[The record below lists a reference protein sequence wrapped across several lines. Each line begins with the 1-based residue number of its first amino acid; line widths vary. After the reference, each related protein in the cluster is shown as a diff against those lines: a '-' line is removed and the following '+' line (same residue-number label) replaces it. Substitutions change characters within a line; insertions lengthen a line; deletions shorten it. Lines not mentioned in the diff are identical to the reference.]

1 LKSLFSRF
9 VYIRVLFELWLS
21 EYPKMKFTLKAKKRS
36 AVSPVIATLL
46 LIAIAVA
53 AAIIVYAFV
62 TGLIG
67 GLSSGSG
74 SNLYPT
80 TATLVVPTGTSPG
93 TLVIT
98 VLNSGNS
105 PVTGIQVT
113 LASGANVGV
122 QDQDVATCMGEY
134 PSGFSCVTNAAP
146 VLTCPS
152 APAVGPPIVPA
163 VFCTAANTLVDT
175 LNPLSVGSQVSASVG
190 VASHGTNAL
199 QAGSAYSFTVTID
212 TASGSA
218 HTELVTATAE
228 L

>member
-1 LKSLFSRF
+1 MRLTTNHSRNSGF
-9 VYIRVLFELWLS
+9 FAR
-21 EYPKMKFTLKAKKRS
+21 RS

-67 GLSSGSG
+67 GLSNGAG

-80 TATLVVPTGTSPG
+80 TATLVVPKGTSPG
-93 TLVIT
+93 TIVIT

-105 PVTGIQVT
+105 PVTGIQVALNT
-113 LASGANVGV
+113 GANTGIVQNTVGGPG
-122 QDQDVATCMGEY
+122 CMGETAAT
-134 PSGFSCVTNAAP
+134 PSINCAGAVAA
-146 VLTCPS
+146 VCPS
-152 APAVGPPIVPA
+152 APALAIPA
-163 VFCTAANTLVDT
+163 TFCSAANNVVSPTFPLAVGAQVSSST
-175 LNPLSVGSQVSASVG
+175 AVASNGLSV
-190 VASHGTNAL
+190 L
-199 QAGSAYSFTVTID
+199 QAGSSYSFTVTID

-218 HTELVTATAE
+218 HIELVTATAE

>member
-1 LKSLFSRF
+1 MRLTSNHSR
-9 VYIRVLFELWLS
+9 INRRLH
-21 EYPKMKFTLKAKKRS
+21 KRS

-67 GLSSGSG
+67 GLSSGAG

-80 TATLVVPTGTSPG
+80 TATLVVPRGTSPG

-113 LASGANVGV
+113 LGTAAPTGV
-122 QDQDVATCMGEY
+122 ESSNAIYCMGETPAGNY
-134 PSGFSCVTNAAP
+134 ACGTGLAAA
-146 VLTCPS
+146 CPS
-152 APAVGPPIVPA
+152 AGANPATFCNAASA
-163 VFCTAANTLVDT
+163 VIDAA
-175 LNPLSVGSQVSASVG
+175 NPLSVGTQVSASVG
-190 VASHGTNAL
+190 VQTNGASIL
-199 QAGSAYSFTVTID
+199 QAGSSYSFTVTID

-218 HTELVTATAE
+218 HIELVSATAQV
-228 L
+228 

>member
-1 LKSLFSRF
+1 
-9 VYIRVLFELWLS
+9 
-21 EYPKMKFTLKAKKRS
+21 MKFTLKPKKRS

-105 PVTGIQVT
+105 PVTGIQVA
-113 LASGANVGV
+113 LNSGANTGV
-122 QDQDVATCMGEY
+122 QDQDALSCMGEV
-134 PSGFSCVTNAAP
+134 PGGNNCNAATAA
-146 VLTCPS
+146 VCPS
-152 APAVGPPIVPA
+152 APAVAVPA
-163 VFCTAANTLVDT
+163 TFCTAAAAVVDT
-175 LNPLSVGSQVSASVG
+175 ANPLAVGSQVSASVG
-190 VASHGTNAL
+190 VASHGTSIL

-212 TASGSA
+212 TASGSS

>member
-1 LKSLFSRF
+1 
-9 VYIRVLFELWLS
+9 
-21 EYPKMKFTLKAKKRS
+21 MKFISKTQNKRS

-67 GLSSGSG
+67 GLSSGAG

-105 PVTGIQVT
+105 PVTGIQVVI
-113 LASGANVGV
+113 GAGALLTATGV
-122 QDQDVATCMGEY
+122 KDSNGNLCMGEL
-134 PSGFSCVTNAAP
+134 PTDVNCVGVA
-146 VLTCPS
+146 VGVCPS
-152 APAVGPPIVPA
+152 APAVGIPA
-163 VFCTAANTLVDT
+163 TFCNSANLLVDT
-175 LNPLSVGSQVSASVG
+175 ANPLSVGDQVSASVG
-190 VASHGTNAL
+190 VQTNGASIL
-199 QAGSAYSFTVTID
+199 QAGSAYSFTVTVD
-212 TASGSA
+212 TSSGSS
-218 HTELVTATAE
+218 HIELVSATAE

>member
-1 LKSLFSRF
+1 MLLTNTHSRNRRLFAQR
-9 VYIRVLFELWLS
+9 
-21 EYPKMKFTLKAKKRS
+21 P

-80 TATLVVPTGTSPG
+80 TATLVVPRGISPG

-105 PVTGIQVT
+105 PIIGIQVVLGT
-113 LASGANVGV
+113 VASGLKDTAAAPGPNL
-122 QDQDVATCMGEY
+122 CMGELPAGTY
-134 PSGFSCVTNAAP
+134 CNGVAGAA
-146 VLTCPS
+146 CPS
-152 APAVGPPIVPA
+152 AATSPATFCNSASLPID
-163 VFCTAANTLVDT
+163 AANTLG
-175 LNPLSVGSQVSASVG
+175 VGGQVSASVAVQTG
-190 VASHGTNAL
+190 GSAL
-199 QAGSAYSFTVTID
+199 QSGMTYSFTVTID
-212 TASGSA
+212 TASGSS
-218 HTELVTATAE
+218 HTELVTATAQ

>member
-1 LKSLFSRF
+1 
-9 VYIRVLFELWLS
+9 
-21 EYPKMKFTLKAKKRS
+21 MKFITKTAKKRS

-67 GLSSGSG
+67 GLSNGAG

-80 TATLVVPTGTSPG
+80 TATLVTPTGTTPG

-105 PVTGIQVT
+105 PVTGIQVALNT
-113 LASGANVGV
+113 GANTGVVQNTVGGPG
-122 QDQDVATCMGEY
+122 CMGETAAT
-134 PSGFSCVTNAAP
+134 PSINCAGAVAA
-146 VLTCPS
+146 VCPS
-152 APAVGPPIVPA
+152 APALAIPA
-163 VFCTAANTLVDT
+163 TFCSAANNVVSTT
-175 LNPLSVGSQVSASVG
+175 FPLAVGQQVSSSVG
-190 VASHGTNAL
+190 VTSNGASIL

-218 HTELVTATAE
+218 HIELVSATAE